1 VKQTHYQGQQR
12 FRLGQCRINNQ
23 TISLNLVPMIKRNS
37 FFYVLLLMSA
47 VAFSQKKAGPS
58 SIGTASS
65 YFPSAKEW
73 KQKTAAEMGI
83 NAAKIQAAIDLAIA
97 AETKNPR
104 NMEISHYQS
113 FGKEPYGEGIG
124 PFAERGDPTGI
135 IVYKGYI
142 IASWGEPYRC
152 DMTHSVT
159 KSFLSAVVGL
169 AVDRDL
175 IHDANDTVAKYL
187 PPIELYT
194 PGQVNR
200 PAELYGQAQLI
211 QPFASAHNKTITWD
225 HLLRQTSDW
234 EGTLWG
240 KPEWADRPDPDPSKW
255 TGRKR
260 VLPGTVFEYN
270 DVRVNA
276 LALAA
281 TSVWR
286 KPLPQVLKQYIM
298 DPIGASNTW
307 RWTGYRNAWIV
318 LDGQAIQSVSGGG
331 HWGGGMF
338 INAYDMARFGL
349 LSLHKGNW
357 NGQQLISEDWV
368 KRSVTPTPAKTDYGF
383 MNWFLNTDKKM
394 LPDAPLTAF
403 MHIGNGNNLI
413 YVDSENDLVIVVR
426 WIADTKSMNTVVKS
440 VLESLPK

>member
-1 VKQTHYQGQQR
+1 MRKT
-12 FRLGQCRINNQ
+12 
-23 TISLNLVPMIKRNS
+23 
-37 FFYVLLLMSA
+37 LLLLWFTCSILFLQA
-47 VAFSQKKAGPS
+47 QKKNTDP
-58 SIGTASS
+58 
-65 YFPSAKEW
+65 YFPSAGEW
-73 KQKTAAEMGI
+73 IKKAPAELGLDALKI
-83 NAAKIQAAIDLAIA
+83 NEAVLMAFAS
-97 AETKNPR
+97 ETKNPR
-104 NMEISHYQS
+104 NMEVSHYQS

-124 PFAERGDPTGI
+124 PFAERGDPTGLI
-135 IVYKGYI
+135 IYKGYI
-142 IASWGEPYRC
+142 VAVWGDPSRC

-159 KSFLSAVVGL
+159 KSFLSTVVGL
-169 AVDRDL
+169 AVDQGL
-175 IHDANDTVAKYL
+175 IRNVNDTVYPYV

-200 PAELYGQAQLI
+200 AAELYGQPQLL
-211 QPFASAHNKTITWD
+211 QPFATAHNRTITWD

-255 TGRKR
+255 VNRKR
-260 VLPGTVFEYN
+260 NEPGTVYEYN

-286 KPLPQVLKQYIM
+286 KPLPQVLKQFIM

-318 LDGQAIQSVSGGG
+318 LDGQPVQSVSGGG

-349 LSLHKGNW
+349 LTLHRGNW
-357 NGQQLISEDWV
+357 NGKQLISVQWV
-368 KRSVTPTPAKTDYGF
+368 KQALTPTPVKTDYGY
-383 MNWFLNTDKKM
+383 MNWFLNTEQKM
-394 LPDAPLTAF
+394 LPDAPASAF
-403 MHIGNGNNLI
+403 MHIGNGSNLV
-413 YVDSENDLVIVVR
+413 YVDPEHELVVVAR
-426 WIADTKSMNTVVKS
+426 WIADNKSMNTVIKTI
-440 VLESLPK
+440 LGSLGKK